1 MQDVYFGAAADGFSA
16 MYVAASRGFF
26 FTGDALDLGSSPVF
40 TSCPSYSCLWPPP
53 ALSYNIALC
62 HYSLKNYNQAVKYIE
77 EIIERGIREHPG
89 GTALFVS
96 LLFSVSTTLPVT
108 GVFLLPELS
117 VGLTTEGI
125 DIHSVGNTLV
135 LHQTALVEAFN
146 LKAAI
151 EYQRK
156 NRKRAG
162 SEQGIFYHVQYTV
175 KKNPS
180 SENLSS
186 CVNNDK
192 LPVQP

>member
-1 MQDVYFGAAADGFSA
+1 
-16 MYVAASRGFF
+16 MYVAATPGFF
-26 FTGDALDLGSSPVF
+26 TVDLLDVGCSPSVHLVSPVLL
-40 TSCPSYSCLWPPP
+40 SA

-89 GTALFVS
+89 AAALGVS
-96 LLFSVSTTLPVT
+96 LLFSVPATLPLT
-108 GVFLLPELS
+108 AGFFFLLPELS

-156 NRKRAG
+156 NRK
-162 SEQGIFYHVQYTV
+162 
-175 KKNPS
+175 
-180 SENLSS
+180 
-186 CVNNDK
+186 
-192 LPVQP
+192 

>member
-1 MQDVYFGAAADGFSA
+1 M
-16 MYVAASRGFF
+16 
-26 FTGDALDLGSSPVF
+26 
-40 TSCPSYSCLWPPP
+40 
-53 ALSYNIALC
+53 SYNIALC

-89 GTALFVS
+89 AAALGLW
-96 LLFSVSTTLPVT
+96 LLLSVPVALPLT
-108 GVFLLPELS
+108 GAFLSPELS

-156 NRKRAG
+156 NRKRAAK
-162 SEQGIFYHVQYTV
+162 SDISLCDLLTFYSIFI
-175 KKNPS
+175 
-180 SENLSS
+180 
-186 CVNNDK
+186 
-192 LPVQP
+192 